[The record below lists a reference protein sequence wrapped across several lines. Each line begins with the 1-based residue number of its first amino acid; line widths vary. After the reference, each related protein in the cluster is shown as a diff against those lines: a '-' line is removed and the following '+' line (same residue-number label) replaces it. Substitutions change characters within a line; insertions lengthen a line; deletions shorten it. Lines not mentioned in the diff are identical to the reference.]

1 MSDLSSVKIS
11 TDLLPETEKLLSSR
25 GEKPEMQLLNLQ
37 ELDRKVWGI
46 HRQKCLV
53 IGARP
58 SNLKTATALNVALT
72 LAEQNFKVYFVSL
85 EQPSTRLQERLFCM
99 RHNVDN
105 IELLKGGINTIPGI
119 RSKWADFSFAKFHE
133 NLIISDMIGRDFR
146 DIDEVIK
153 SMGGAP
159 DVLIIDHLHEIGGQG
174 EQKGFIDR
182 YIEKARASCI
192 KNNYALILC
201 SQVNRMA
208 AAGEGTREPQL
219 HQLKG
224 SGNIEQC
231 ADQVWLLHWEYHY
244 GYKEEIKNEFQVHV
258 AKNRDGSTGYIKL
271 RVIPEYYQLSD
282 WSGISDTDKKIL
294 DGEAQNLH
302 RGHGKDFGNIKT
314 VSWND

>member
-1 MSDLSSVKIS
+1 MSDLSSVKLS
-11 TDLLPETEKLLSSR
+11 ADLLPETEQLLRSR
-25 GEKPEMQLLNLQ
+25 GDAPEMQLLSMP
-37 ELDRKVWGI
+37 ELNRKCWGI

-72 LAEQNFKVYFVSL
+72 LAEQKLKVYFVSL

-105 IELLKGGINTIPGI
+105 IELLKGGINRFPGI
-119 RSKWADFSFAKFHE
+119 VTKWAEFSAASFHE
-133 NLIISDMIGRDFR
+133 NLIISDMIGRDFK
-146 DIDEVIK
+146 DIDSVIQA
-153 SMGGAP
+153 MGGAP

-208 AAGEGTREPQL
+208 ASGDGVKDGSREPQL

-231 ADQVWLLHWEYHY
+231 ADIVWLLHWEYHY
-244 GYKEEIKNEFQVHV
+244 GYREEKKNEFQVHV

-271 RVIPEYYQLSD
+271 RVIPEYYKLMD
-282 WSGISDTDKKIL
+282 WDAVSEPHRT
-294 DGEAQNLH
+294 EAP
-302 RGHGKDFGNIKT
+302 K
-314 VSWND
+314 WNE